1 MMGRPHIEFIDAL
14 GVERVPITNGPFA
27 GASQRVLSA
36 DVDGG
41 GDSTALVHFQPA
53 WSGDLTPCERP
64 VELLVLDG
72 TLIVAGSICGPG
84 VHAFVPAGRP
94 GSTLAS
100 THGCVALVMLEPAG
114 APGGDLAIVDSND
127 MSWTSPPVDGPV
139 PQGIVVKRLRIA
151 PGSGDVSWVA
161 AVVPGWRESRAEV
174 HETVEECLML
184 KGDILL
190 GRLGVMGPGS
200 YFWRPPRVEH
210 GPMFS
215 LNGGLFF
222 FRSKGGGLTTRH
234 VPVPEWGEMVARYKA
249 TQPYFGRAL

>member
-1 MMGRPHIEFIDAL
+1 MGRPHIEFIDAL
-14 GVERVPITNGPFA
+14 GVERAPITGGPLA
-27 GASQRVLSA
+27 GAAQRLLSA
-36 DVDGG
+36 DMDGG
-41 GDSTALVHFQPA
+41 GDSTAIVHFPPA
-53 WSGDLTPCERP
+53 WTGDFGASPRP
-64 VELLVLDG
+64 AEIFVLDG
-72 TLIVAGSICGPG
+72 CLTIAGSPCGPG
-84 VHAFVPAGRP
+84 VYVFLPACRA
-94 GSTLAS
+94 AS
-100 THGCVALVMLEPAG
+100 TMASPDGCTALVMIEPED

-127 MSWTSPPVDGPV
+127 MPWTSPPADGPV

-151 PGSGDVSWVA
+151 PGTGDVSWVA

-174 HETVEECLML
+174 HETIEECLML

-190 GRLGVMGPGS
+190 GRRGVMGPGS

-234 VPVPEWGEMVARYKA
+234 VPVPEWEEMVARYKA
-249 TQPYFGRAL
+249 TQPYFGRTL

>member
-1 MMGRPHIEFIDAL
+1 MGRPHIEFIDAPAIEPAQ
-14 GVERVPITNGPFA
+14 VTDGPFA
-27 GASQRVLSA
+27 GASQRLLSI
-36 DVDGG
+36 DSDGR
-41 GDSTALVHFQPA
+41 GDFTALISFPA
-53 WSGDLTPCERP
+53 GWSGDLSESRRP
-64 VELLVLDG
+64 TEIFV
-72 TLIVAGSICGPG
+72 PG
-84 VHAFVPAGRP
+84 VYSFVPAERADTKV
-94 GSTLAS
+94 GSPA
-100 THGCVALVMLEPAG
+100 GAVALVMAEPEHT
-114 APGGDLAIVDSND
+114 PGDDLSIVDSNE
-127 MSWTSPPVDGPV
+127 MPWTSPPVGGPV

-174 HETVEECLML
+174 HETIEECLML

-190 GRLGVMGPGS
+190 GRRGVMGPGS

-234 VPVPEWGEMVARYKA
+234 VPVPEWEEMVARYKG
-249 TQPYFGRAL
+249 TQPYFGKAL

>member
-1 MMGRPHIEFIDAL
+1 MGRPHIEFIDAL
-14 GVERVPITNGPFA
+14 RVECVPVTHGPFA
-27 GASQRVLSA
+27 GASQRLLSI
-36 DVDGG
+36 DSDGL
-41 GDSTALVHFQPA
+41 GDFTALISFPA
-53 WSGDLTPCERP
+53 GWSGDLSESRRP
-64 VELLVLDG
+64 TEIFVLEG
-72 TLIVAGSICGPG
+72 MLAVAGSPCGPG
-84 VHAFVPAGRP
+84 VYAFVPAESADTKI
-94 GSTLAS
+94 GSPA
-100 THGCVALVMLEPAG
+100 GAVALVMVEPEH
-114 APGGDLAIVDSND
+114 APEGDLAIIDSND
-127 MSWTSPPVDGPV
+127 RPWTSPPVDGPV

-174 HETVEECLML
+174 HESIEECLML

-190 GRLGVMGPGS
+190 GRRGVMGPGS

-234 VPVPEWGEMVARYKA
+234 EPVPEWEEMVARYKA
-249 TQPYFGRAL
+249 TQPYFGKAL